1 MQNIVLLLT
10 LPHSSLISDLKKN
23 DMLDHL
29 FEDLGTYRVI
39 TKHIPDYKTVSR
51 KNHWSQPLLCNVK
64 HFSLHCPIFNVLFY
78 CQ

>member
-1 MQNIVLLLT
+1 MQNIIAYIT
-10 LPHSSLISDLKKN
+10 SLIFNFGFKKKN

-39 TKHIPDYKTVSR
+39 TKHIPDYKTVAR
-51 KNHWSQPLLCNVK
+51 KNHWSQLLLCNAK
-64 HFSLHCPIFNVLFY
+64 HFSLHCPIFNVLYY